1 MNETITFEQLIKLL
15 IEHPKNDFETGRN
28 SIIIQLLKGNTISVA
43 TTNTTTDMRDCVI
56 ENPFAQTDKELLFD
70 SILKQVCTSTEY
82 YNLSVFPVRKAKLLQ
97 DYNNKTK
104 LQFVKSIKDYTGLM
118 LKESKDLTD
127 KVWIQMDAHYPHLPS

>member
-15 IEHPKNDFETGRN
+15 IEHPKNDFESGRN
-28 SIIIQLLKGNTISVA
+28 SIVIQLLKGTTISVA

-70 SILKQVCTSTEY
+70 NILKQVCTSTEY
-82 YNLSVFPVRKAKLLQ
+82 SNLSVFPVRKAKLLQ
-97 DYNNKTK
+97 DYNNRTK

-127 KVWIQMDAHYPHLPS
+127 KVWIQMDAHYPPLPF

>member
-1 MNETITFEQLIKLL
+1 MNEIITFEQLIKLL
-15 IEHPKNDFETGRN
+15 IEHPKNDFESGRN

-70 SILKQVCTSTEY
+70 NILKQVCTSTEY
-82 YNLSVFPVRKAKLLQ
+82 SNLSVFPIRKAKLLQ
-97 DYNNKTK
+97 DYNNRTK
-104 LQFVKSIKDYTGLM
+104 LQFVEAIKDYTGLM